1 MKSTNIM
8 TLFSEEPRPGT
19 GPSSIFISA
28 VLHGVAFI
36 FLFLGLKHMPQMND
50 RSPDRFSVR
59 LLHPP
64 LVETRTRQ
72 VFTRNPARE
81 RGETVSRNVSAGGA
95 PPAES
100 IPYPAAQLPQRSQVL
115 VQPDAPPQPMLQQEV
130 EVPLA
135 VMWSPENSPSKVL
148 VAPPRQ
154 EPTTVQT
161 RPAIIKPNREPNLS
175 DLNITMTPFPSK
187 TPLLPPGTTSPIVV
201 RGREEIKQIPST
213 SSAQLEPP
221 TPARVLSI
229 SPVQAIGPAAIPFT
243 NQAASSTSPDLVI
256 SSNQGKNS
264 GNGSGNP
271 ASKQSGVGTGDGA
284 GVSKSTGEAGV
295 ALKGT
300 GEGGVSKGTGSG
312 GNGTGTAVAAGG
324 APTGADTGADSGSGL
339 GSVTRPV
346 VHISL
351 PKDGQFGVVVVG
363 ASIADQYPEVVGI
376 WSGRLMY
383 TVYLHVGNGKS
394 WILQYSVPRTQEASA
409 GGSITKPEAPW
420 PYDILRPHLAPEDY
434 TSDAVMV
441 HGFVNLAGR
450 FENLAM
456 AFPTEFKQAKFLLDA
471 LQHWQFRPAKQN
483 GQAAVVEVLL
493 IIPEEN

>member
-19 GPSSIFISA
+19 GPSSILISA
-28 VLHGVAFI
+28 VVHGVAFI
-36 FLFLGLKHMPQMND
+36 FLFLGLKHTPRMSEHP
-50 RSPDRFSVR
+50 PDRYSVR
-59 LLHPP
+59 LLHSP
-64 LVETRTRQ
+64 LVETRVR
-72 VFTRNPARE
+72 RASPSNPARE
-81 RGETVSRNVSAGGA
+81 RGETVARDMSAGGA

-115 VQPDAPPQPMLQQEV
+115 VQPDAPPEPMLQQEV
-130 EVPLA
+130 SVPLA

-148 VAPPRQ
+148 VAPPHQ
-154 EPTTVQT
+154 EPTTAQT

-175 DLNITMTPFPSK
+175 DLNITMTPFPSQ
-187 TPLLPPGTTSPIVV
+187 TPIIPPGTTSPIVV

-229 SPVQAIGPAAIPFT
+229 SPVQTAGPAAIPFT
-243 NQAASSTSPDLVI
+243 NQAASSTSPALVI
-256 SSNQGKNS
+256 STNPGKS
-264 GNGSGNP
+264 SANGSGNP
-271 ASKQSGVGTGDGA
+271 ASKQSGVGIGDGA
-284 GVSKSTGEAGV
+284 AAS
-295 ALKGT
+295 KGT
-300 GEGGVSKGTGSG
+300 GDVGTGSKGTGSG
-312 GNGTGTAVAAGG
+312 GTGTGGAGTGGTAVADG
-324 APTGADTGADSGSGL
+324 APTGADTGANSGAGL
-339 GSVTRPV
+339 GSEGRQV

-363 ASIADQYPEVVGI
+363 VSLADQYPEVVGI

-394 WILQYSVPRTQEASA
+394 WILQYSVPRAQEAAA
-409 GGSITKPEAPW
+409 GGTITKPEAPW

-483 GQAAVVEVLL
+483 GQAAVVEILL
-493 IIPEEN
+493 IIPEETE